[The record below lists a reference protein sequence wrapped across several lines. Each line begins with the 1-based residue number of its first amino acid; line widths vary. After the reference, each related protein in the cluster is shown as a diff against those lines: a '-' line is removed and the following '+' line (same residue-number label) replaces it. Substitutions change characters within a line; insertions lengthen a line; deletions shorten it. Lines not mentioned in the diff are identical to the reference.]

1 MKLQRIAKMT
11 RAEIVRDS
19 FQNNEKLR
27 TTAMWL
33 QVFGM
38 GVMLFSL
45 ILFITSFLVSDK
57 HETFPYLGGG
67 IVFAFV
73 GIAILC
79 FASPM
84 LERKADGLDYQLMAA
99 FPDWK
104 ELISSEK
111 TDKEADNKE
120 ADNGESLQRTS
131 LLHTCSPHL

>member
-27 TTAMWL
+27 TTSMWL
-33 QVFGM
+33 QFFGILALFFSVIFF
-38 GVMLFSL
+38 VMLFVTNNEYARFS
-45 ILFITSFLVSDK
+45 
-57 HETFPYLGGG
+57 YLGEA
-67 IVFAFV
+67 IVSAFV
-73 GIAILC
+73 GIAILY

-111 TDKEADNKE
+111 TDKEADN
-120 ADNGESLQRTS
+120 GESL
-131 LLHTCSPHL
+131 

>member
-1 MKLQRIAKMT
+1 MIL
-11 RAEIVRDS
+11 S
-19 FQNNEKLR
+19 F
-27 TTAMWL
+27 
-33 QVFGM
+33 
-38 GVMLFSL
+38 

-84 LERKADGLDYQLMAA
+84 IERKADGLDYQLMAA
-99 FPDWK
+99 FPDWQ

-111 TDKEADNKE
+111 TDKEADN
-120 ADNGESLQRTS
+120 GESLQRTS
-131 LLHTCSPHL
+131 LVHTCSPHL

>member
-1 MKLQRIAKMT
+1 MKLQRLAKMT
-11 RAEIVRDS
+11 RAEIVHDS

-27 TTAMWL
+27 TTSMWL

-38 GVMLFSL
+38 GVMLFSF

-73 GIAILC
+73 GITILC

-84 LERKADGLDYQLMAA
+84 IERKADGLDYQLMAA
-99 FPDWK
+99 FPDWQ

-111 TDKEADNKE
+111 TDKE

>member
-1 MKLQRIAKMT
+1 MKLQRLAKMT

-27 TTAMWL
+27 TTSMWL
-33 QVFGM
+33 QLLGFLAM
-38 GVMLFSL
+38 
-45 ILFITSFLVSDK
+45 ILFLIFFVISFLADNEYARFS
-57 HETFPYLGGG
+57 YLGEA
-67 IVFAFV
+67 IMFAVV
-73 GIAILC
+73 GIAILY

-111 TDKEADNKE
+111 TDKEADN
-120 ADNGESLQRTS
+120 GENL
-131 LLHTCSPHL
+131 

>member
-19 FQNNEKLR
+19 FKNNDKLR
-27 TTAMWL
+27 TTSMWL
-33 QVFGM
+33 QLFGIA
-38 GVMLFSL
+38 VMILSF
-45 ILFITSFLVSDK
+45 ILFVMSFLTGNEYAKFS
-57 HETFPYLGGG
+57 YLGEA
-67 IVFAFV
+67 IVSAFV
-73 GIAILC
+73 GIAIVW

-111 TDKEADNKE
+111 TDKEADN
-120 ADNGESLQRTS
+120 GESL
-131 LLHTCSPHL
+131 